1 MLDTRC
7 LRRRKPAFLLIAI
20 GALCFAMSCAPSP
33 TKKKVSGLAP
43 ETPAQVE
50 SISVVS
56 LPSDAEARIAITNS
70 RTTPYTAFKLGQPL
84 RLIVDVTAQPAEEL
98 TGPDV
103 TGDKII
109 KALTFES
116 IKDEPLVTRVTA
128 TLYQDVEYSVQERNG
143 TIDVLLSLKKP
154 AETVEPPVMAAKEEE
169 IPSGKPRLFFAP
181 DKTKANQILGIDFFM
196 LPKGKSRVTVTT
208 RERAPYELSR
218 KDPLNLLLEVKNVT
232 IRPELTRYI
241 DSSYFKGVVNRITP
255 MVRVADK
262 GVDLEIKLREV
273 VPYHVVQ
280 TDQEIQIDFSKTS
293 VGPPAKTITAARL
306 AEKQVVQEKIPEQE
320 RPAVT
325 PAVTPAASQLRPLE
339 RETYRK
345 YTGERIT
352 LDFANADIR
361 NILKLIGEVS
371 KLNLVWGP
379 EVKGTVSMRLK
390 NVPWDQALDIVLE
403 SNDLGMIRE
412 GNIIWVTSKGKIKSL
427 EKDRQDKLKA
437 EQERIKVTKDAEKEA
452 EEAEPLI
459 TDYITVNYAVVA
471 DIRKLIEENVKG
483 PRGKISVDT
492 PNKTIIY
499 TDIASKV
506 EMARALKARQDKPT
520 KQVMI
525 EARIVEAK
533 TTFSRDL
540 GINWVGSYQT
550 TRNPWGGGGPGG
562 NRNYDY
568 TFATNFTA
576 AADTAIGL
584 NFANTA
590 ATRVLAAQISL
601 AETEGTLKTLSAPK
615 IITRDTVQATIRQ
628 GTTIYIPY
636 TDVDGNRTA
645 KEVDATLE
653 LSVTPNITPND
664 MVIMKISVS
673 DDNPDYANRVGEFI
687 PVLTKNASTEM
698 MVASGDTVVIG
709 GIYKE
714 SKGITDT
721 GTPWL
726 RKIPVIGWLFGVES
740 KSTEKSELLIFLT
753 PRVMPVTPMG

>member
-7 LRRRKPAFLLIAI
+7 PRRRKPVFLLIAI

-33 TKKKVSGLAP
+33 TKKKVSGLAL
-43 ETPAQVE
+43 ETPAQIE

-70 RTTPYTAFKLGQPL
+70 RTTPYTAFKLAQPL

-109 KALTFES
+109 KALTFERV
-116 IKDEPLVTRVTA
+116 KDEPLVTRVTA
-128 TLYQDVEYSVQERNG
+128 TLFQDVEYSVQEKDG
-143 TIDVLLSLKKP
+143 TIDVLLSLKKA

-169 IPSGKPRLFFAP
+169 VLPGKPRLFFAP
-181 DKTKANQILGIDFFM
+181 GKAAVNQILGIDFFL

-218 KDPLNLLLEVKNVT
+218 KDSLTLLLEVKEVA
-232 IRPELTRYI
+232 IRPELIRYI

-280 TDQEIQIDFSKTS
+280 TDQEIRIDFSKTS

-306 AEKQVVQEKIPEQE
+306 AERQVVQEKIPEQVQ
-320 RPAVT
+320 PAVT
-325 PAVTPAASQLRPLE
+325 PAVSQPRPLE
-339 RETYRK
+339 RTTYRK
-345 YTGERIT
+345 YTGERVT

-412 GNIIWVTSKGKIKSL
+412 GNIIWITTKGKIKNL
-427 EKDRQDKLKA
+427 EKEKQDKLKA
-437 EQERIKVTKDAEKEA
+437 EQERIKATKATQ
-452 EEAEPLI
+452 EELKAAEPLVEECLVVNYRPATGASEKLTLTDRGTKVVDERTKTICI
-459 TDYITVNYAVVA
+459 TDTAASIQRAKQRLREL
-471 DIRKLIEENVKG
+471 DIPV
-483 PRGKISVDT
+483 
-492 PNKTIIY
+492 
-499 TDIASKV
+499 
-506 EMARALKARQDKPT
+506 

-540 GINWVGSYQT
+540 GINWRQLSYST
-550 TRNPWGGGGPGG
+550 KRNPWGGGGP
-562 NRNYDY
+562 NSSRSYDY
-568 TFATNFTA
+568 SFATNFTA

-584 NFANTA
+584 NFANASGTMSSIIN
-590 ATRVLAAQISL
+590 AQIAL

-615 IITRDTVQATIRQ
+615 IITRDTVQASIKQ
-628 GTTIYIPY
+628 GTTIFIPY
-636 TDVDGNRTA
+636 TDVEGNRTA

-653 LSVTPNITPND
+653 LSVTPIITPND
-664 MVIMKISVS
+664 MVTMKIAVS
-673 DDNPDYANRVGEFI
+673 DDFPDYANRVGEFV
-687 PVLTKNASTEM
+687 PVLTKNATTEM

-714 SKGITDT
+714 SKGVTNT

-726 RKIPVIGWLFGVES
+726 RKIPIIGALFGVGS

-753 PRVMPVTPMG
+753 PRVMPVTQRN

>member
-7 LRRRKPAFLLIAI
+7 PRRRKPVFLLIAI

-43 ETPAQVE
+43 ETPAQIE

-70 RTTPYTAFKLGQPL
+70 RTTPYTAFKLAQPL

-109 KALTFES
+109 KALTFERV
-116 IKDEPLVTRVTA
+116 KDEPLVTRVTA
-128 TLYQDVEYSVQERNG
+128 TLFQDVGYSVQEKDG
-143 TIDVLLSLKKP
+143 TIDVLLSLKKA

-169 IPSGKPRLFFAP
+169 VLPGKPRLFFAP
-181 DKTKANQILGIDFFM
+181 GKAAVNQILGIDFFL

-218 KDPLNLLLEVKNVT
+218 KDSLTLLLEVKEVT
-232 IRPELTRYI
+232 IRPELTRHI

-280 TDQEIQIDFSKTS
+280 TDQEIRIDFSKTS

-306 AEKQVVQEKIPEQE
+306 AERQVAQEKIPEQVKS
-320 RPAVT
+320 AVT
-325 PAVTPAASQLRPLE
+325 PAVSQPRPLE
-339 RETYRK
+339 RKTYRK
-345 YTGERIT
+345 YTGERVT

-412 GNIIWVTSKGKIKSL
+412 GNIIWITSKGKIKNL
-427 EKDRQDKLKA
+427 EKEKQDKLKA
-437 EQERIKVTKDAEKEA
+437 EQERIKATKAAQDELKA
-452 EEAEPLI
+452 AEPLVEECLVVNYRPATGASEKLTLTDRGTKVVDERTKTICI
-459 TDYITVNYAVVA
+459 TDTATSIQRAKQRLREL
-471 DIRKLIEENVKG
+471 DIPV
-483 PRGKISVDT
+483 
-492 PNKTIIY
+492 
-499 TDIASKV
+499 
-506 EMARALKARQDKPT
+506 

-540 GINWVGSYQT
+540 GINWVGGYQT

-562 NRNYDY
+562 NRSYDY

-590 ATRVLAAQISL
+590 ATRVLSAQISL

-615 IITRDTVQATIRQ
+615 IITRDTVQASIKQ
-628 GTTIYIPY
+628 GTTIFIPY
-636 TDVDGNRTA
+636 TDVEGNRTA

-653 LSVTPNITPND
+653 LSVTPIITPND
-664 MVIMKISVS
+664 MVTMKIAVS
-673 DDNPDYANRVGEFI
+673 DDFPDYANRVGEFV
-687 PVLTKNASTEM
+687 PVLTKNATTEM

-714 SKGITDT
+714 SKGVTDT

-726 RKIPVIGWLFGVES
+726 RKIPIIGALFGVES
-740 KSTEKSELLIFLT
+740 KITEKSELLIFLT
-753 PRVMPVTPMG
+753 PRVMPITQMN

>member
-7 LRRRKPAFLLIAI
+7 PRRRKPVFLLIAI

-33 TKKKVSGLAP
+33 TKKKVSGLAL
-43 ETPAQVE
+43 ETPAQIE

-70 RTTPYTAFKLGQPL
+70 RTTPYTAFKLAQPL

-109 KALTFES
+109 KALTFERV
-116 IKDEPLVTRVTA
+116 KDEPLVTRVTA
-128 TLYQDVEYSVQERNG
+128 TLFQDVEYSVQEKDG
-143 TIDVLLSLKKP
+143 TIDVLLSLKKA

-169 IPSGKPRLFFAP
+169 VLPGKPRLFFAP
-181 DKTKANQILGIDFFM
+181 GKAAVNQILGIDFFM

-218 KDPLNLLLEVKNVT
+218 KDSLTLLLEVKEVA
-232 IRPELTRYI
+232 IRPELIRYI

-280 TDQEIQIDFSKTS
+280 TDQEIRIDFSKTS

-306 AEKQVVQEKIPEQE
+306 AERQVVQEKIPEQVQ
-320 RPAVT
+320 PAVT
-325 PAVTPAASQLRPLE
+325 PAVSQPRPLE
-339 RETYRK
+339 RTTYRK

-412 GNIIWVTSKGKIKSL
+412 GNIIWITTKGKIKNL
-427 EKDRQDKLKA
+427 EKEKQDKLKA
-437 EQERIKVTKDAEKEA
+437 EQERIKATKATQ
-452 EEAEPLI
+452 EELKAAEPLVEECLVVNYRPATGASEKLTLTDRGTKVVDERTKTICI
-459 TDYITVNYAVVA
+459 TDTAASIQRAKQRLREL
-471 DIRKLIEENVKG
+471 DIPV
-483 PRGKISVDT
+483 
-492 PNKTIIY
+492 
-499 TDIASKV
+499 
-506 EMARALKARQDKPT
+506 

-540 GINWVGSYQT
+540 GINWRQLSYST
-550 TRNPWGGGGPGG
+550 KRNPWGGGGP
-562 NRNYDY
+562 NSSRSYDY
-568 TFATNFTA
+568 SFATNFTA

-584 NFANTA
+584 NFANASGTMSSIIN
-590 ATRVLAAQISL
+590 AQIAL

-615 IITRDTVQATIRQ
+615 IITRDTVQASIKQ
-628 GTTIYIPY
+628 GTTIFIPY
-636 TDVDGNRTA
+636 TDVEGNRTA

-653 LSVTPNITPND
+653 LSVTPIITPND
-664 MVIMKISVS
+664 MVTMKIAVS
-673 DDNPDYANRVGEFI
+673 DDFPDYANRVGEFV
-687 PVLTKNASTEM
+687 PVLTKNATTEM

-714 SKGITDT
+714 SKGVTDT

-726 RKIPVIGWLFGVES
+726 RKIPIIGALFGVES
-740 KSTEKSELLIFLT
+740 KTTEKSELLIFLT
-753 PRVMPVTPMG
+753 PRVMPITQRN

>member
-7 LRRRKPAFLLIAI
+7 PRRRKPVFLLIAI

-43 ETPAQVE
+43 ETPAQID

-98 TGPDV
+98 TVPDV

-128 TLYQDVEYSVQERNG
+128 TLFQDVEYSVQERDG
-143 TIDVLLSLKKP
+143 TIDVLLSPKKP

-169 IPSGKPRLFFAP
+169 IPPGKPRLFFAP
-181 DKTKANQILGIDFFM
+181 GKTKANQILGIDFFM

-218 KDPLNLLLEVKNVT
+218 KDSLNLLLEVKNVT

-280 TDQEIQIDFSKTS
+280 TDQEIRIDFSKTS

-306 AEKQVVQEKIPEQE
+306 AEKQVVKEEIPEQE

-325 PAVTPAASQLRPLE
+325 PAVSQPRPLE

-412 GNIIWVTSKGKIKSL
+412 GNIIWVTTKGKIKNL
-427 EKDRQDKLKA
+427 EKDRQDKLKT

-459 TDYITVNYAVVA
+459 TDYITVNYADVT

-492 PNKTIIY
+492 ANKTIIY

-506 EMARALKARQDKPT
+506 EKARALKTRQDKPS

-540 GINWVGSYQT
+540 GINWRGLSYST
-550 TRNPWGGGGPGG
+550 KRNPWGGGGP
-562 NRNYDY
+562 NSSRSYDY
-568 TFATNFTA
+568 SFATNFTA

-584 NFANTA
+584 NFANASGTMSSIIN
-590 ATRVLAAQISL
+590 AQIAL

-615 IITRDTVQATIRQ
+615 IITRDTVQATIKQ

-636 TDVDGNRTA
+636 TDVEGNRTA

-673 DDNPDYANRVGEFI
+673 DDYPDYANRVGEFV
-687 PVLTKNASTEM
+687 PVLRKNAMTEM
-698 MVASGDTVVIG
+698 MIASGDTVVIG

-726 RKIPVIGWLFGVES
+726 RKIPVIGWLFGVEN